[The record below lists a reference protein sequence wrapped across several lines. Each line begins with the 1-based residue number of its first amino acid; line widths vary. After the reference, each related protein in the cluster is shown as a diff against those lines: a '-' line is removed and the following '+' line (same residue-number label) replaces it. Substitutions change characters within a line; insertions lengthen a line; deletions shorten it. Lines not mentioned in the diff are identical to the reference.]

1 LQGDLRKGALVG
13 LLLAACASAPK
24 EAEEP
29 QVSRAEATAALYL
42 QLDGVLG
49 RRAELRDD
57 PEAAPERE
65 ELLELAEAI
74 VVQIARIDPQAD
86 LGSLVRRVEGER

>member
-1 LQGDLRKGALVG
+1 M
-13 LLLAACASAPK
+13 
-24 EAEEP
+24 
-29 QVSRAEATAALYL
+29 SRAEATAALYL
-42 QLDGVLG
+42 QLDGVLE

-57 PEAAPERE
+57 PEAAPERA